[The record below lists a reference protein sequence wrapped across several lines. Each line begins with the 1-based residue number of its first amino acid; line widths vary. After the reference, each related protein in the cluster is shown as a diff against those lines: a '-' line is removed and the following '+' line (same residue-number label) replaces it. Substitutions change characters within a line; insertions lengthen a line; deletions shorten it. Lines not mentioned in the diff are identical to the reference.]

1 MAVHTITLQAAYM
14 IENLRKHD
22 VSNKELIEINDQSI
36 ERWNDLKLD
45 FDFNVLKELAETD
58 QDAYS
63 TIVRDG
69 YQVKFLTINGLIN
82 LIQLKFDKKRDVDFT
97 VHEDGI
103 SNLELDENQY
113 SRVKQLLSQNWKVIE
128 TDRRL
133 AIRSVHS

>member
-14 IENLRKHD
+14 IENLRKHG

-82 LIQLKFDKKRDVDFT
+82 LIQLKFDKKRDADFT

-113 SRVKQLLSQNWKVIE
+113 SKLRQFLSQNWKVIE
-128 TDRRL
+128 IDNRL

>member
-14 IENLRKHD
+14 IENLRKHG

-113 SRVKQLLSQNWKVIE
+113 SKLRQFLSQNWKVIE
-128 TDRRL
+128 TDNRL

>member
-1 MAVHTITLQAAYM
+1 MVAHKITLQAAYM
-14 IENLRKHD
+14 IEDLRKHG

-36 ERWNDLKLD
+36 ERWNDLNLD

-113 SRVKQLLSQNWKVIE
+113 SKLRQFLSQNWKVIE
-128 TDRRL
+128 TDNRL

>member
-14 IENLRKHD
+14 IENLRKHG
-22 VSNKELIEINDQSI
+22 VSNEELIEINEQSI

-69 YQVKFLTINGLIN
+69 YQVKCLTINGLIN
-82 LIQLKFDKKRDVDFT
+82 LIHLKFDKKKDADITF
-97 VHEDGI
+97 HEFKI
-103 SNLELDENQY
+103 
-113 SRVKQLLSQNWKVIE
+113 
-128 TDRRL
+128 TDL
-133 AIRSVHS
+133 

>member
-14 IENLRKHD
+14 IENLRKHG

-82 LIQLKFDKKRDVDFT
+82 LIQLKFDKKRDIDFT

-113 SRVKQLLSQNWKVIE
+113 SKLRQFLSQNWKVIE
-128 TDRRL
+128 TDNRL

>member
-14 IENLRKHD
+14 IENLRKHG
-22 VSNKELIEINDQSI
+22 VSNKELIEINDQSL
-36 ERWNDLKLD
+36 EQWNDLNLN
-45 FDFNVLKELAETD
+45 FDFNVLKELAELD

-82 LIQLKFDKKRDVDFT
+82 LVQLKFDKKRDVDFT

-113 SRVKQLLSQNWKVIE
+113 SRLRQFLSQNWKVIE
-128 TDRRL
+128 TDHRL

>member
-1 MAVHTITLQAAYM
+1 MVAHKITLQAAYM
-14 IENLRKHD
+14 IENLRKHG

-36 ERWNDLKLD
+36 ERWNDLNLD

-113 SRVKQLLSQNWKVIE
+113 SKLRQFLSQNWKVIE
-128 TDRRL
+128 TDNRL